1 MTYFLQII
9 TVIFFNTIII
19 MEVTK
24 SLEET
29 FNKLITYLQSENFQ
43 TIVQTVAEIIFY
55 YIMLIPQIT
64 GGALLDVAT
73 AGANGDIISD
83 AIALLMDCVISGVKF
98 IEIIA
103 NTAGF
108 VIELHGSQVNLI
120 DEFASLNMDNGIN
133 GLEKDLK
140 TLFKK
145 FDGDSKFKN
154 QIKSIINAI
163 MGFIE
168 AGATIVS
175 DIISIVAPDDAGI
188 LKGIIGTMVNTL
200 KVSLLAAR
208 SVPITI
214 FDMIKQLYN
223 ALPSEL
229 RELFENPDK
238 FSDFMEDSIN
248 AVIIVLSKI
257 RFIGEVQTGGFNIK
271 QIENI
276 TQNIHETVSANITDT
291 VDRIGAALKIK
302 KIKLPS
308 LVELNLD
315 TSKEINPNANI
326 HTELSKIVFPAP
338 FILKTS
344 TLDTLFLLKSS
355 IPAATEITYKIFPL
369 TMALIYL
376 VEYTM
381 KL

>member
-1 MTYFLQII
+1 
-9 TVIFFNTIII
+9 

-315 TSKEINPNANI
+315 NSKEINPNANI